1 MFCAIIYLPIMKY
14 SIDIV
19 GFRSSSLI
27 VIGGIVALIISFAI
41 VKRIS
46 KSNLWSNLFVETKLV
61 NDLEEEKIEK
71 KVDLSTKSHINKE
84 TDFDFIE
91 KQYLGLNKM
100 SLSRRM
106 SLAIFCLVAYYWR
119 ENHDKAGELYFFI
132 GIGIMVIS
140 ILLLFILHFETKI
153 KNGSIILDGLWTSRK
168 IKIDTAS
175 IVSVKKVKYSKYFL
189 NRSVYNLHLKGT
201 IRFYTRG
208 IDAVELTD
216 KDGLIYLIGSQKS
229 EELTR
234 VIQDKLK

>member
-1 MFCAIIYLPIMKY
+1 M
-14 SIDIV
+14 S
-19 GFRSSSLI
+19 
-27 VIGGIVALIISFAI
+27 
-41 VKRIS
+41 
-46 KSNLWSNLFVETKLV
+46 E
-61 NDLEEEKIEK
+61 
-71 KVDLSTKSHINKE
+71 
-84 TDFDFIE
+84 FDFIE

-140 ILLLFILHFETKI
+140 ILLLFILHFE
-153 KNGSIILDGLWTSRK
+153 

-175 IVSVKKVKYSKYFL
+175 IVSVKKIKYSKYFL
-189 NRSVYNLHLKGT
+189 NRAVYNLHLKGT